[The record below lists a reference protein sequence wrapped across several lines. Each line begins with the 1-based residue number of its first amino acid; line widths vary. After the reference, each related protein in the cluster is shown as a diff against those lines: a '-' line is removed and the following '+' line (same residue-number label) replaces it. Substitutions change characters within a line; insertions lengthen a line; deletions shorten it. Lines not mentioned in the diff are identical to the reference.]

1 MSNQILIIED
11 EPKIA
16 SLLSDY
22 LQHAGYQPRPATPAR
37 TAWPC
42 CVTSLST

>member
-1 MSNQILIIED
+1 MARVLIIED

-22 LQHAGYQPRPATPAR
+22 LRRGSNPRHNA
-37 TAWPC
+37 
-42 CVTSLST
+42 